1 MARHKSMTNQN
12 ILHIGTRP
20 PFGTGSKRVPACRT
34 CGALF
39 PRSFLKVQGNI
50 PQRGIQNHSVGC
62 FAVGAVR
69 ACLLGTAYRNAAQ
82 ATCSLHAVTVCL
94 FPQGQGNI
102 AQLVGYLHLAGPHQA
117 ADRHIALGVFNR
129 HALCLHGAKL
139 CTAQGKR
146 CIQLPGLQLIR
157 IQAAEGKVCL
167 YAFGFQC
174 TKVSAAQVQ
183 IQLYLFQFYLRQGD
197 ACGGSAG
204 IILFYILYII

>member
-1 MARHKSMTNQN
+1 MTNQN

-34 CGALF
+34 CDALF
-39 PRSFLKVQGNI
+39 PFLKVQGNI

-69 ACLLGTAYRNAAQ
+69 ACLLGAAYRNAAQ
-82 ATCSLHAVTVCL
+82 AACSLHAVTVCL

-117 ADRHIALGVFNR
+117 ANRHIALRVFNR

-174 TKVSAAQVQ
+174 TKVGAAQVQ
-183 IQLYLFQFYLRQGD
+183 IQLYLFQFYLRQGR
-197 ACGGSAG
+197 CVWRR
-204 IILFYILYII
+204 LCRYYFVLYII